1 MTPQFEK
8 EIDNVIKTKRF
19 LLLLLAL
26 VVLLVAYPYFKDTRQ
41 GAFLGGLASLALI
54 IFGIFAVRPNRHIFI
69 IASLLGGVTAA
80 SSVTAKLAGI
90 RGHPFVEGAFTV
102 FYAFTT
108 IAVFVEVIRS
118 KEIGR
123 EAVYG
128 IVCVYLLIGVTFG
141 TLYDFLETVRPGS
154 FEMTV
159 PLAAGGGIG
168 FRNMLFFSFM
178 TLTTI
183 GYGDI
188 IPVTFQ
194 AQSLATIEGVV
205 GVLYVAVL
213 IARIVGIYSYHQ
225 KAAGK

>member
-1 MTPQFEK
+1 MPPRIEK
-8 EIDNVIKTKRF
+8 EIEDVIKKKRF

-26 VVLLVAYPYFKDTRQ
+26 VVLLVAYPYFRDTRQ
-41 GAFLGGLASLALI
+41 GAFLGGLASVALV
-54 IFGIFAVRPNRHIFI
+54 IFGVFAVRPNRHIFVV
-69 IASLLGGVTAA
+69 ASILGGVTVI
-80 SSVTAKLAGI
+80 SSIAAKLAGI
-90 RGHPFVEGAFTV
+90 RGHPFVEAAFTV

-108 IAVFVEVIRS
+108 IAVFFEVIRR

-141 TLYDFLETVRPGS
+141 NLYDFLETVRPGS
-154 FEMTV
+154 FEVTV
-159 PLAAGGGIG
+159 PMAAGGGIG

-194 AQSLATIEGVV
+194 AQSLATIEGVA

-213 IARIVGIYSYHQ
+213 IARIVGIYSFHQ
-225 KAAGK
+225 KTAGK